1 MAYLRSCLAV
11 IGIGLYALPFHRVIP
26 RLLLASTHG
35 QYGLEYS
42 DSRFHFIDCNHA
54 KDSALYDKELKCCAH
69 S

>member
-54 KDSALYDKELKCCAH
+54 KDSALHDQELECGTH